1 MKIKIESKQTHCGQY
16 CPYGDFIREWEI
28 ITDSKDKNEILDY
41 CFSSLYKSRVPEKSE
56 YKKNIQFGTGEK
68 SGDANYYF
76 AGYHEL
82 IKIDC
87 GYKFII
93 YEPFAD

>member
-1 MKIKIESKQTHCGQY
+1 MKIESKQTHCGQLR
-16 CPYGDFIREWEI
+16 PYGDFIREWEI
-28 ITDSKDKNEILDY
+28 TTDSEDRNEVLEY
-41 CFSSLYKSRVPEKSE
+41 CFTSLYNHRVPEKAK
-56 YKKNIQFGTGEK
+56 YMKDIRFGTGEK

-82 IKIDC
+82 IKTDY

-93 YEPFAD
+93 HEPFAD